1 MRESTPIACSLDGNA
16 ARRRWAEWGTVMAA
30 RLFVDLQPERLTVGF
45 TQSVYLSTRLGEL
58 VVAERQCCGFVDWE
72 LQDRRDELSLI
83 VRGNP
88 DGVLAIA
95 ESFGVLQ

>member
-1 MRESTPIACSLDGNA
+1 
-16 ARRRWAEWGTVMAA
+16 
-30 RLFVDLQPERLTVGF
+30 
-45 TQSVYLSTRLGEL
+45 L

-95 ESFGVLQ
+95 ESFGVLP